1 MVKRNNIIKL
11 INKSNLNQTR
21 RENQIIAIVAQAVA
35 TVVLQILI
43 AVVLKA
49 VALLPKEWQKRNSKV
64 N

>member
-1 MVKRNNIIKL
+1 LVKRNNIIKL

-49 VALLPKEWQKRNSKV
+49 VALLPKE
-64 N
+64 